1 MYNIILYNSF
11 LLDILDRS
19 IHHSKLDKKNYE
31 TNKHFTITFWNTIKA
46 QVMFHMCFEMCHLHT
61 EYYIYILFPLKLT
74 RVIWRLLI
82 AYTISNLFVIKE
94 GYFLMEDLSKHIL
107 NSYVH
112 HLVPSSQRNLSQNSF
127 NFILTIH
134 LPLYYYL
141 DIGYIKVKDLQERQ
155 EGQVY
160 FAHGSWMLYKHL
172 NFWSY
177 KRTTTIDFC
186 CCLK

>member
-1 MYNIILYNSF
+1 
-11 LLDILDRS
+11 
-19 IHHSKLDKKNYE
+19 
-31 TNKHFTITFWNTIKA
+31 
-46 QVMFHMCFEMCHLHT
+46 
-61 EYYIYILFPLKLT
+61 
-74 RVIWRLLI
+74 
-82 AYTISNLFVIKE
+82 
-94 GYFLMEDLSKHIL
+94 MEDLSKHIL